1 MHCSPSRPI
10 CPNPTTAPTATAP
23 KSASAD
29 MSEAAG
35 KAVIVVHRA
44 ARIRTLVIG
53 PLGGVAAGLYI
64 YATGG
69 REVAT
74 DNAYVKA
81 TIVRISAAVTGRVIE
96 VLARDNQPVEAGAVL
111 FRLDPEPYQIAVAG
125 ARAQM
130 DVVRTDV
137 QSLRAEYRATLQ
149 DAAEARSRIDFLE
162 KQLARQ
168 EYLKEKGMTRGDTYD
183 EARHNV
189 EAARRRLDSIREQTN
204 RVMAELSGDPGT
216 PGERLPRYAEARAA
230 YDAAML
236 DLSRALIKAPFA
248 GVPSNMK
255 LQGGEY
261 VEKGAPLFSLIE
273 SGPLWIEAN
282 YKETQLTYMT
292 VGQPAK
298 VVADAY
304 PDREWPASVE
314 AIASATGAEV
324 AVRPPQNATGNWV
337 KVVQRVPVRIRVEQ
351 TPGQPQQLRAGMT
364 VNVIV
369 DTGRPRGLP
378 RTVQKLVDEG
388 WLPRFLVPA
397 SALAS
402 NRR

>member
-1 MHCSPSRPI
+1 
-10 CPNPTTAPTATAP
+10 
-23 KSASAD
+23 
-29 MSEAAG
+29 MSEAAN

-44 ARIRTLVIG
+44 VRILLLVAV
-53 PLGGVAAGLYI
+53 PLVAVVVALHI

-69 REVAT
+69 QEVET

-81 TIVRISAAVTGRVIE
+81 NIVPISAAVTGQVIE
-96 VLARDNQPVEAGAVL
+96 VVARDNQPVESGAVL

-130 DVVRTDV
+130 DVARTNV

-149 DAAEARSRIDFLE
+149 DAAEARSRIEFLE

-168 EYLKEKGMTRGDTYD
+168 EFLKEKGMTRGDTYD
-183 EARHNV
+183 EARHNL
-189 EAARRRLDSIREQTN
+189 EAAKRRLDSIREKTN
-204 RVMAELSGDPGT
+204 RVVAELSGNPDMPV
-216 PGERLPRYAEARAA
+216 ERLPRYAEARAA

-248 GVPSNMK
+248 GVVSNMK
-255 LQGGEY
+255 LQVGEF
-261 VEKGAPLFSLIE
+261 VEKGAPMFSLIE

-304 PDREWPASVE
+304 PDQEWPASVE
-314 AIASATGAEV
+314 AIAPATGAQF
-324 AVRPPQNATGNWV
+324 AVLPPQNATGNWV
-337 KVVQRVPVRIRVEQ
+337 KVVQRIPVRIKVEQ
-351 TPGQPQQLRAGMT
+351 PPGKPQLRAGMT
-364 VNVIV
+364 VAVTV

-378 RTVQKLVDEG
+378 RVVQKLIDDG
-388 WLPRFLVPA
+388 WLPRFLAPV
-397 SALAS
+397 SALAGA
-402 NRR
+402 RR

>member
-1 MHCSPSRPI
+1 MPESTNR
-10 CPNPTTAPTATAP
+10 
-23 KSASAD
+23 
-29 MSEAAG
+29 
-35 KAVIVVHRA
+35 AVIVVHRA
-44 ARIRTLVIG
+44 VRILLLVVV
-53 PLGGVAAGLYI
+53 PLVAVAAGLYV
-64 YATGG
+64 YSTGG
-69 REVAT
+69 QEVET

-81 TIVRISAAVTGRVIE
+81 NIVPISSAVTGRVIE
-96 VLARDNQPVEAGAVL
+96 VLAHDNQPAEAGAVL
-111 FRLDPEPYQIAVAG
+111 FRLDPEPYLIAVAG

-130 DVVRTDV
+130 DVVRSDV

-162 KQLARQ
+162 KQLVRQ

-189 EAARRRLDSIREQTN
+189 EASKRRLDSIRENTN
-204 RVMAELSGDPGT
+204 RVLAELSGDPNMAV
-216 PGERLPRYAEARAA
+216 ERLPRFAEARAA

-236 DLSRALIKAPFA
+236 DVSRALIRAPLA
-248 GVPSNMK
+248 GVVSNLK
-255 LQGGEY
+255 LQVGEF
-261 VEKGAPLFSLIE
+261 VEKGAPMFSLIE

-304 PDREWPASVE
+304 PDQEWPGSVE
-314 AIASATGAEV
+314 TIASATGAQF
-324 AVRPPQNATGNWV
+324 AVLPPQNATGNWV
-337 KVVQRVPVRIRVEQ
+337 KVVQRIPVRIKVEQ
-351 TPGQPQQLRAGMT
+351 SPGKPQQLRAGMT
-364 VNVIV
+364 VTVTV

-378 RTVQKLVDEG
+378 RVVQKMVDNG
-388 WLPRFLVPA
+388 WLPRFLSPP
-397 SALAS
+397 SALAG

>member
-1 MHCSPSRPI
+1 
-10 CPNPTTAPTATAP
+10 
-23 KSASAD
+23 
-29 MSEAAG
+29 MSEAAN

-44 ARIRTLVIG
+44 VRILLLVAV
-53 PLGGVAAGLYI
+53 PLVAVVVALHI

-69 REVAT
+69 QEVET

-81 TIVRISAAVTGRVIE
+81 NIVPISAAVTGQVIE
-96 VLARDNQPVEAGAVL
+96 VVARDNQPVESGAVL

-130 DVVRTDV
+130 DVARTNV

-149 DAAEARSRIDFLE
+149 DAAEARSRIEFLE

-168 EYLKEKGMTRGDTYD
+168 EFLKEKGMTRGDTYD
-183 EARHNV
+183 EARHNL
-189 EAARRRLDSIREQTN
+189 EAAKRRLDSIREKTN
-204 RVMAELSGDPGT
+204 RVVAELSGNPDMPV
-216 PGERLPRYAEARAA
+216 ERLPRYAEARAA

-248 GVPSNMK
+248 GVVSNMK
-255 LQGGEY
+255 LQVGEF
-261 VEKGAPLFSLIE
+261 VQKGAPMFSVIE

-282 YKETQLTYMT
+282 YKETQLTFMT

-304 PDREWPASVE
+304 PDHEWPARVE
-314 AIASATGAEV
+314 AIASATGAEF
-324 AVRPPQNATGNWV
+324 AVLPPQNATGNWV
-337 KVVQRVPVRIRVEQ
+337 KVVQRVPVRIKVEQ
-351 TPGQPQQLRAGMT
+351 PLGKPQLRAGMT
-364 VNVIV
+364 VAVTV

-378 RTVQKLVDEG
+378 RVVQKLVDDG
-388 WLPRFLVPA
+388 WLPRFLAPA
-397 SALAS
+397 SALAGV
-402 NRR
+402 RR

>member
-1 MHCSPSRPI
+1 
-10 CPNPTTAPTATAP
+10 
-23 KSASAD
+23 
-29 MSEAAG
+29 MSGAAN

-44 ARIRTLVIG
+44 VRILLLVVV
-53 PLGGVAAGLYI
+53 PLVAVVAGLTI

-69 REVAT
+69 QEVET

-81 TIVRISAAVTGRVIE
+81 NIVPISAAVTGQVIE
-96 VLARDNQPVEAGAVL
+96 VVARDNQPVESGAVL

-130 DVVRTDV
+130 DVARTNV

-149 DAAEARSRIDFLE
+149 DAAEARSRIEFLE

-168 EYLKEKGMTRGDTYD
+168 EFLKEKGMTRGDTYD
-183 EARHNV
+183 EARHNL
-189 EAARRRLDSIREQTN
+189 EAAKRRLDSIREKTN
-204 RVMAELSGDPGT
+204 RVVAELSGNPDMPV
-216 PGERLPRYAEARAA
+216 ERLPRYAEARAA

-248 GVPSNMK
+248 GVVSNMK
-255 LQGGEY
+255 LQVGEF
-261 VEKGAPLFSLIE
+261 VEKGAPMFSLIE

-304 PDREWPASVE
+304 PDQEWPASVE
-314 AIASATGAEV
+314 AIAPATGAQF
-324 AVRPPQNATGNWV
+324 AVLPPQNATGNWV
-337 KVVQRVPVRIRVEQ
+337 KVVQRIPVRIKVEQ
-351 TPGQPQQLRAGMT
+351 PPGKPQLRAGMT
-364 VNVIV
+364 VAVTV

-378 RTVQKLVDEG
+378 RVVQKLIDDG
-388 WLPRFLVPA
+388 WLPRFLAPV
-397 SALAS
+397 SALAGA
-402 NRR
+402 RR

>member
-1 MHCSPSRPI
+1 
-10 CPNPTTAPTATAP
+10 
-23 KSASAD
+23 
-29 MSEAAG
+29 MSDAAN

-44 ARIRTLVIG
+44 VRILLLVVV
-53 PLGGVAAGLYI
+53 PLVAIVTGLYI

-69 REVAT
+69 QEVET

-81 TIVRISAAVTGRVIE
+81 NIVAISASVNGRVIE
-96 VLARDNQPVEAGAVL
+96 VLARDNQPVEADALL

-168 EYLKEKGMTRGDTYD
+168 EYLKERGMTRGDTYD

-189 EAARRRLDSIREQTN
+189 EAAKRRLDSIREKTN
-204 RVMAELSGDPGT
+204 RVIAELSGNPDMPV
-216 PGERLPRYAEARAA
+216 ERLPRYAEARAA

-236 DLSRALIKAPFA
+236 DLSRAAIKAPFT
-248 GVPSNMK
+248 GVVSNMK
-255 LQGGEY
+255 LQVGEY
-261 VEKGAPLFSLIE
+261 VEKGAPMFSLIE

-282 YKETQLTYMT
+282 YKETQLTYMQ
-292 VGQPAK
+292 VGQSAT
-298 VVADAY
+298 VLADAY
-304 PDREWPASVE
+304 PDQEWPATVE
-314 AIASATGAEV
+314 AIAPATGAEF
-324 AVRPPQNATGNWV
+324 AVLPPQNATGNWV
-337 KVVQRVPVRIRVEQ
+337 KVVQRVPVRIKVEQ
-351 TPGQPQQLRAGMT
+351 PRGKPQLRSGMT
-364 VNVIV
+364 VTVAV

-378 RTVQKLVDEG
+378 RMVQKLVDNG
-388 WLPRFLVPA
+388 WLPRFLVPS
-397 SALAS
+397 SAIAGT
-402 NRR
+402 RR